1 MYGHSGDTYA
11 VSLPDEDR
19 DVIVQFVKVVVFPC
33 QQERDTWP
41 VFHMYRIIRTCRT
54 REDAIAVAADVAV
67 AEGVNAWIL
76 DSGAE
81 ALKRIWPP
89 LDRLSS

>member
-1 MYGHSGDTYA
+1 MNS
-11 VSLPDEDR
+11 PDEER

-41 VFHMYRIIRTCRT
+41 VFHMYRIIRTCRS
-54 REDAIAVAADVAV
+54 REDAIAVAANVAL

-76 DSGAE
+76 DPGAE
-81 ALKRIWPP
+81 ALKLVWPAQ
-89 LDRLSS
+89 DRRSP